1 MQVLPEFAGADRTGN
16 YSQYSRGLVCIC
28 MADTASMDA
37 LRRAQNMARAGD
49 LAGAAQ
55 ICRQLLSREASNFY
69 ALVMLGGIESDRKNF
84 AEAETLLARA
94 VQANPRSPEA
104 LGSYGNVLVER
115 GRPEDGIRALSEA
128 LRLQPQNPA
137 TYVYRG
143 YAHAQSGDHAKALAD
158 FDAAVRLSPNWEF
171 ALHNRASA
179 LIALNRHREARA
191 DVEKLLRLAP
201 SNVPVLTNYSHILS
215 RDGKY
220 REALSAIERGL
231 ALDPRNADLMNTK
244 AIALRALNR
253 PAKALQAIETA
264 LEIRPGEVAFEITRA
279 NILAALARID
289 EAVRLYELLAD
300 RQPANVEILIACAN
314 ILMDQDRLPEAL
326 HWAEKAIA
334 AQLDCAPAWTLRAN
348 LLLHLERYEESFSA
362 YDKAVSLDA
371 NYPEASHH
379 RGSIL
384 LLHGRF
390 EEGWRDFERRFEV
403 ADCNF
408 SLPALNAPVWR
419 GEPLTGRTIV
429 VFSEQGH
436 GDAIQF
442 VRFLPQLAVM
452 GARVTFLCHP
462 TLIRLFRNFAA
473 TGIELIAS
481 CRGDRR
487 FDYQCALM
495 SLPERFGT
503 TIASL
508 PNQVPYLFAEA
519 DLAEKWRKQIAD
531 EGFRIG
537 ICWQGNPAGQ
547 IDKGRSIPLAHFEP
561 IASIPG
567 VRLISLQRTHGL
579 DQLAQLPDGMK
590 VETLGPFDTGSDA
603 FIDTAAIMQ
612 NLDLVVTSDTS
623 VAHLA
628 GALGRPVWVA
638 LKHTPDWR
646 WMLKRSDSP
655 WYPFMRLFRQKRRGD
670 WAGVFAEIADALQ
683 DMRSG
688 NAFT

>member
-1 MQVLPEFAGADRTGN
+1 
-16 YSQYSRGLVCIC
+16 
-28 MADTASMDA
+28 MADPASIDA

-49 LAGAAQ
+49 LAGAARL
-55 ICRQLLSREASNFY
+55 CRQLLVRDASNFY
-69 ALVMLGGIESDRKNF
+69 TLVMLGGIESDRKNF
-84 AEAETLLARA
+84 AEAEILLERA
-94 VQANPRSPEA
+94 VRANPRSPEA
-104 LGSYGNVLVER
+104 LGSYGNVLIER
-115 GRPEDGIRALSEA
+115 GRREDGIRALSEA

-143 YAHAQSGDHAKALAD
+143 YAHAQGGDHAKALAD

-179 LIALNRHREARA
+179 LIALSRYKDARA

-201 SNVPVLTNYSHILS
+201 SNVAVLTNYIFILN

-220 REALSAIERGL
+220 SEALSAVDRAL
-231 ALDPRNADLMNTK
+231 ALDPRNADLMNTE
-244 AIALRALNR
+244 AIALNALNR
-253 PAKALQAIETA
+253 SSEALRAIDTA
-264 LEIRPGEVAFEITRA
+264 LEIRPGEVSFEIIRA

-289 EAVRLYELLAD
+289 DAVRIYEMLAE
-300 RQPANVEILIACAN
+300 REPATVEVHIGCAN
-314 ILMDQDRLPEAL
+314 MLMDQDRLPEAL
-326 HWAEKAIA
+326 QWAERAIA
-334 AQLDCAPAWTLRAN
+334 VKPDCAPAWTLRAN
-348 LLLHLERYEESFSA
+348 LLLHLEQYEESFSA
-362 YDKAVSLDA
+362 YDKAVAVGAD
-371 NYPEASHH
+371 YPEASHH

-419 GEPLTGRTIV
+419 GEPLKDRGIV
-429 VFSEQGH
+429 VFSEQGL

-442 VRFLPQLAVM
+442 VRFVPQLADM

-462 TLIRLFRNFAA
+462 TLIRLFGNFAA
-473 TGIELIAS
+473 AGIELIAS

-503 TIASL
+503 TITSV
-508 PNQVPYLFAEA
+508 PNAVPYLFAEP
-519 DLAEKWRKQIAD
+519 DLVEKWRKHIGD

-547 IDKGRSIPLAHFEP
+547 VDKGRSIPLRHFES
-561 IASIPG
+561 IAAIRG
-567 VRLISLQRTHGL
+567 ARLISLQRSHGL
-579 DQLAQLPDGMK
+579 EQLGQLPAGMQ
-590 VETLGPFDTGSDA
+590 VETLGPFDAGSDA

-655 WYPFMRLFRQKRRGD
+655 WYPSMRLFRQQRRGD
-670 WAGVFAEIADALQ
+670 WAGVFAEIADVLQ
-683 DMRSG
+683 KMRSG
-688 NAFT
+688 NIAA